1 MWRKGWVPA
10 GTTEATPLCNAC
22 GLLCAPRPPRV
33 PAHAPRGSFFVVF
46 VRFFKRSAS
55 SRLRFPVFE
64 TRAFPSRL
72 RRDASPPRAP
82 RSGAATDRHPLPP
95 GRALTLGRAIAPRVV
110 LFRHRYKRGWFCSWC
125 TTVYRKPEEEEE
137 PRSSPGAA
145 PAAKLWVGCDRC
157 DRWSHLSCEL
167 ANDPACL
174 GRGREV
180 AFAEA
185 SRSRGAEDDGTTG
198 GDRSDPRTTTRRA
211 YHCPSCRARD
221 RGDAVDADRDPS
233 WVSSPLSRAAGA
245 TRAAFGVVAHYRPYL
260 RERERVAR
268 GAETHAETHAE
279 TRKRERRR
287 RGRDAPPPPPPP
299 PFRHAPRAKRARA
312 EPRSA
317 PTLKEK
323 MPPEPKPRTTETPRS
338 AETPSEESRRGICED
353 EDSMIAASILGSA
366 FGSAENAVSCGVPKA
381 ARTFRGRPRAARAG
395 AAAAA
400 LEAAEAK
407 PMTAAT
413 AHGPTDAPP
422 PRVASLTA
430 RAAADDAKAG
440 AADAPA
446 AHEDAGL
453 PTASPAAPAV
463 AAAPEARSPPPAA
476 PPAPPLRGG
485 MGSPRGLRL
494 LRASAQGAPPL
505 CPARGGGSAPDPA
518 PAPCDP
524 NAGTL
529 RGVNAFV
536 AGGVRPGGSMLVR
549 LLADSL
555 GCGPRSASAPS
566 GAVGARGG
574 ARAPP
579 PPEAPADATARAT
592 RARIPARSSSS
603 ALAAAPGGSANF
615 ADGTAPKRALEAPPS
630 APRRV
635 GGVFVSTLSKEDK
648 RREAAETFPFPPP
661 RSGLEPASCRDKED
675 VLLDD
680 ADADPWGLGCNH
692 EWSDAIDWGDSV

>member
-1 MWRKGWVPA
+1 LSFSFGFSN
-10 GTTEATPLCNAC
+10 EALRLVFGSPFLKHA
-22 GLLCAPRPPRV
+22 LFLRV
-33 PAHAPRGSFFVVF
+33 Y
-46 VRFFKRSAS
+46 
-55 SRLRFPVFE
+55 
-64 TRAFPSRL
+64 
-72 RRDASPPRAP
+72 RDTSPPRAP
-82 RSGAATDRHPLPP
+82 RSGAAMDRHPLPP
-95 GRALTLGRAIAPRVV
+95 GRALTIGRAIAPNVV
-110 LFRHRYKRGWFCSWC
+110 PFRHRYKRGWFCSWC
-125 TTVYRKPEEEEE
+125 STVYRKPEEEA
-137 PRSSPGAA
+137 PGAA

-233 WVSSPLSRAAGA
+233 WASSPLSRAAGA
-245 TRAAFGVVAHYRPYL
+245 TRAAFGVVAHCRPYL

-407 PMTAAT
+407 PMAAAA

-566 GAVGARGG
+566 GAFCAVGARGE

-579 PPEAPADATARAT
+579 PPEAPADAT

-603 ALAAAPGGSANF
+603 ALAEAPGGSAKP
-615 ADGTAPKRALEAPPS
+615 ADGTEKRKPKSALGSRPPS

-661 RSGLEPASCRDKED
+661 RSGLESASCRDKED

-680 ADADPWGLGCNH
+680 ADADPWGLGCNQ

>member
-1 MWRKGWVPA
+1 M
-10 GTTEATPLCNAC
+10 
-22 GLLCAPRPPRV
+22 
-33 PAHAPRGSFFVVF
+33 
-46 VRFFKRSAS
+46 
-55 SRLRFPVFE
+55 
-64 TRAFPSRL
+64 
-72 RRDASPPRAP
+72 
-82 RSGAATDRHPLPP
+82 DRHPLPP
-95 GRALTLGRAIAPRVV
+95 GRALTIGRAIAPNVV
-110 LFRHRYKRGWFCSWC
+110 PFRHRYKRGWFCSWC
-125 TTVYRKPEEEEE
+125 STVYRKPEEEA
-137 PRSSPGAA
+137 PGAA

-245 TRAAFGVVAHYRPYL
+245 TRAAFGVVAHCRPYL

-400 LEAAEAK
+400 LEATEAK
-407 PMTAAT
+407 PMAAAA

-566 GAVGARGG
+566 GTVGARGE

-579 PPEAPADATARAT
+579 PPEAPADAT

-603 ALAAAPGGSANF
+603 ALAEAPGGSAKP
-615 ADGTAPKRALEAPPS
+615 ADGTEKRKPKSALGSRPPS

-648 RREAAETFPFPPP
+648 RREDFAAETFPFPPP
-661 RSGLEPASCRDKED
+661 RSGLESASCRDKED

-680 ADADPWGLGCNH
+680 ADADPWGLGCNQ

>member
-33 PAHAPRGSFFVVF
+33 PAHAPRGSCRFRSVF
-46 VRFFKRSAS
+46 SNEAL
-55 SRLRFPVFE
+55 RLVFGSPFLKHALFLRVYRE
-64 TRAFPSRL
+64 TRLAAARAAL
-72 RRDASPPRAP
+72 RRRDGPPPPSARSRAHA
-82 RSGAATDRHPLPP
+82 RS
-95 GRALTLGRAIAPRVV
+95 
-110 LFRHRYKRGWFCSWC
+110 RHRATRRSVPAQAQARGWFCSWC

-185 SRSRGAEDDGTTG
+185 SRSRGAEDD
-198 GDRSDPRTTTRRA
+198 PRTTTRRT
-211 YHCPSCRARD
+211 YHCPSPRARN
-221 RGDAVDADRDPS
+221 RGDVVDADRDPS
-233 WVSSPLSRAAGA
+233 WASSPLSRAAGA
-245 TRAAFGVVAHYRPYL
+245 TRAFGVVAHCRPYP
-260 RERERVAR
+260 REREGAR

-299 PFRHAPRAKRARA
+299 RRLSATRRARKRARA

-323 MPPEPKPRTTETPRS
+323 NRS
-338 AETPSEESRRGICED
+338 GKKAEAPVRENAFVRGDAFGGIASRDVRGLHDRGVHPGLGVRVGRKRSLLRRPESR
-353 EDSMIAASILGSA
+353 AH
-366 FGSAENAVSCGVPKA
+366 VSGQTES
-381 ARTFRGRPRAARAG
+381 RRAG

-400 LEAAEAK
+400 IEAAEAK
-407 PMTAAT
+407 PMAAAA
-413 AHGPTDAPP
+413 AHSLADAPP

-463 AAAPEARSPPPAA
+463 AAAPEARSPPPVA
-476 PPAPPLRGG
+476 PPAPRSAAARDLLA
-485 MGSPRGLRL
+485 GSGCA
-494 LRASAQGAPPL
+494 RASAQGAPPL
-505 CPARGGGSAPDPA
+505 CPARGGGSAPAPA

-524 NAGTL
+524 NAGAL

-680 ADADPWGLGCNH
+680 ADADPWGLGCNQ
-692 EWSDAIDWGDSV
+692 EWSDAIDWGDLV